1 MTTSDLPEKNSSVVS
16 VPGLPQAAKENIK
29 SVAVVGA
36 GMAGLVAA
44 YELARSGHDVQVLE
58 ARSRPGGRI
67 HTWRDFPSGLYAEAG
82 ASTIAEHHKLTRQYI
97 SELSLSVRPVVVEAS
112 EALLHLGGRT
122 TTFADAFNNPDTI
135 PIALSGAE
143 KGKSPAKLWREATH
157 SVRAILDRQGETT
170 GWDTVAAT
178 YARLTLH
185 EFLEQAGW
193 SDEAITLFSIASQR
207 QIRLERP
214 AVDELRDLIGHAR
227 SETFEIVGGADR
239 LPYALFHRLAD
250 RVRFGARV
258 LSVHTTKDDVA
269 ITWATASGEQA
280 VSRADY
286 AIIAAPIP
294 ALSVINFHPALSRAK
309 VRAMR
314 ATHYGPAVALAALY
328 DNRFWEMS
336 PYQLKAGGTTCTDLP
351 TRRLTYPTYPTDGT
365 LRGIL
370 QTVHAWH
377 PDSGVWAAMDH
388 DSRIRQ
394 FAADTAVIHAAAGPM
409 ASAGIEHAV
418 SYSWGADPYS
428 GGNVALFPL
437 AEQLEHLVALA
448 SSEHRRL
455 VFAGEHTSSLHG
467 TVEGAAQSG
476 MRAASEI
483 HHAVV

>member
-1 MTTSDLPEKNSSVVS
+1 MTTPDLPENNSSVVS

-29 SVAVVGA
+29 RIVVVGA

-44 YELARSGHDVQVLE
+44 YELTRSGHDVLVLE

-67 HTWRDFPSGLYAEAG
+67 LTWRDFPSGLYAEAG
-82 ASTIAEHHKLTRQYI
+82 ASTVAEHHKLTRQYI
-97 SELSLSVRPVVVEAS
+97 AELGLSTRAIQVEAN

-122 TTFADAFNNPDTI
+122 ATFADAFNNPDTI
-135 PIALSGAE
+135 PIALSGTE

-157 SVRAILDRQGETT
+157 SVRAILDRQGDTL
-170 GWDTVAAT
+170 GWNSVAAT

-193 SDEAITLFSIASQR
+193 SDEAITLFSIANQR

-227 SETFEIVGGADR
+227 SETLEVVGGADR

-258 LSVHTTKDDVA
+258 LSVHTAKDDVA
-269 ITWATASGEQA
+269 ITWMTASGEQA

-286 AIIAAPIP
+286 AIITVPVPAA
-294 ALSVINFHPALSRAK
+294 SVIDFHPALSRAK
-309 VRAMR
+309 IRAMR
-314 ATHYGPAVALAALY
+314 ATHYGPAVAVAAQY
-328 DNRFWEMS
+328 DTRFWELS

-351 TRRLTYPTYPTDGT
+351 TRRITYPAYSPDGT
-365 LRGIL
+365 QRGIL
-370 QTVHAWH
+370 HTVHAWQ

-388 DSRIRQ
+388 QARVRQ
-394 FAADTAVIHAAAGPM
+394 FAADVAVIHAAAGHM
-409 ASAGIEHAV
+409 SSAGLEHAM
-418 SYSWGADPYS
+418 SYNWSADPYS
-428 GGNVALFPL
+428 GGNVALFPM

-448 SSEHRRL
+448 SSEHRL

-476 MRAASEI
+476 YRAASEV
-483 HHAVV
+483 HHAAV